1 MGRWLRLRTKF
12 HLRSTIGGVGLL
24 FLGFATPAGA
34 QQPIP
39 PGRYDAFEA
48 GGVESVL
55 KWKQA
60 IVIKSPALRADIDGD
75 IKIQF
80 VAPGMKKAAVLC
92 WFKPSGPGL
101 AGRDSQVGS
110 EIALDAEGNGAL
122 TFPARLYP
130 YGPINVRIIAWND
143 TERDR
148 RELQLFNKAG
158 MRVGVGAPKSVP
170 AGAQGMKLVFEDD
183 FNAPL
188 SISRDGKNARYTSH
202 KPGGGD
208 FSGWPFSDFE
218 GPDNPFAQIESYLR
232 IRASK
237 TAGKPGSTGLISP
250 VNMDGSVVSFTAPVY
265 FECRFLAQSAPGTW
279 PAFWLLTKN
288 KAVGGEKDAVDELDV
303 IEAYGGTGEGNPNFS
318 GYEVTSHFWG
328 QKDAEGKK
336 IKDAHKVIDMSKLGN
351 RSSWSTTFHTYGIK
365 VTPTDTIYY
374 LDDEEVFRHPSGEIS
389 KTEPHYFLI
398 NYAIGGNSGWKIDL
412 EREGNMSDMY
422 VDYVRVYQGER

>member
-1 MGRWLRLRTKF
+1 LKIEFSLRLQ
-12 HLRSTIGGVGLL
+12 IGIVGLL
-24 FLGFATPAGA
+24 FLGSALPAGA
-34 QQPIP
+34 QQPVP

-48 GGVESVL
+48 GGVDSNL

-75 IKIQF
+75 VKIQF
-80 VAPGMKKAAVLC
+80 VASGMKKAAVLC
-92 WFKPSGPGL
+92 WFKPSGPGMRL

-110 EIALDAEGNGAL
+110 EITLDAEGNGAL
-122 TFPARLYP
+122 EFPARLYP

-143 TERDR
+143 TQRDR

-158 MRVGVGAPKSVP
+158 VHVGVGAPKSVP

-183 FNAPL
+183 FNGPL
-188 SISRDGKNARYTSH
+188 SISKDGKNARYTSH

-208 FSGWPFSDFE
+208 FSGWPFSNLE
-218 GPDNPFAQIESYLR
+218 GPDNPFTQIDTYLR

-237 TAGKPGSTGLISP
+237 IEGKPGSTGLIAP
-250 VNMDGSVVSFTAPVY
+250 VKADGSVAAFKAPVY

-288 KAVGGEKDAVDELDV
+288 KAVGGEKENADELDV
-303 IEAYGGTGEGNPNFS
+303 IEAYGGTGESNPNFS

-328 QKDAEGKK
+328 QKDAQGKP
-336 IKDAHKVIDMSKLGN
+336 IKDAHKVIDMTRLGN

-374 LDDEEVFRHPSGEIS
+374 LDDKEVFRHSSGEIS
-389 KTEPHYFLI
+389 QTEPHYFLI

-412 EREGNMSDMY
+412 EREGNVSDMY